1 MMKEFDKLK
10 ETVSI
15 LRHPQKGC
23 PWDLKQTSKTLIS
36 GMIEEVYEVS
46 DAVATGNNDNLKEE
60 LGDCLLHIMLQAQ
73 IASENGHFKIEDVV
87 EGITAKLI
95 RRHPHIFGA
104 ENLSDP
110 LEVKKR
116 WEQIKL
122 AEKKERLSVLDGIP
136 QAIPGLLQAQRI
148 QEKAA
153 SVGFDWED
161 IEPVFAKIT
170 EEIAE
175 VREEISNNNQER
187 LELEIGDLL
196 FSVVNLARKL
206 NIDAELAIKSSNRKF
221 KDRFMKIEAKL
232 TKTGTK
238 INEKSL
244 EELDRIWESIK
255 KTE

>member
-1 MMKEFDKLK
+1 MKEFDKLK
-10 ETVSI
+10 EIIST
-15 LRHPQKGC
+15 LRHPETGC
-23 PWDLKQTSKTLIS
+23 PWDLKQSSKTLIS

-46 DAVATGNNDNLKEE
+46 EAVASGNNDDLKEE

-73 IASENGHFKIEDVV
+73 IASEKGSFAIEEVV
-87 EGITAKLI
+87 EGISAKLI
-95 RRHPHIFGA
+95 RRHPHIFGE
-104 ENLSDP
+104 ENLTDP
-110 LEVKKR
+110 TEVKKR

-122 AEKKERLSVLDGIP
+122 AEKKERNSVLDGIP

-153 SVGFDWED
+153 SVGFDWD
-161 IEPVFAKIT
+161 NIEPVFAKIT

-175 VREEISNNNQER
+175 VRAEISSNNQEN

-206 NIDAELAIKSSNRKF
+206 NVDAELAIKTSNRKF
-221 KDRFMKIEAKL
+221 RDRFSKIEAEL

-244 EELDRIWESIK
+244 EELDQIWESVK

>member
-1 MMKEFDKLK
+1 MKEFDKLK
-10 ETVSI
+10 EVVST
-15 LRHPQKGC
+15 LRHPQEGC

-36 GMIEEVYEVS
+36 GMIEEVYEVAE
-46 DAVATGNNDNLKEE
+46 AVALEDEKGLKEE

-73 IASENGHFKIEDVV
+73 IASENGKFEIEEVLT
-87 EGITAKLI
+87 GITDKLI
-95 RRHPHIFGA
+95 RRHPHIFGDDIMTDA
-104 ENLSDP
+104 T
-110 LEVKKR
+110 EVKKK

-122 AEKKERLSVLDGIP
+122 EEKKDRKSVLDGIP
-136 QAIPGLLQAQRI
+136 DAMPGLLQGQRM

-153 SVGFDWED
+153 SVGFDWD
-161 IEPVFAKIT
+161 DVEPVFAKIQ

-175 VREEISNNNQER
+175 VKVEIESDNRDN
-187 LELEIGDLL
+187 LEAEIGDLF

-206 NIDAELAIKSSNRKF
+206 KIDSESAIKSANRKF
-221 KDRFMKIEAKL
+221 SKRFRQLEDEF

-244 EELDRIWESIK
+244 EELDKIWDAVK

>member
-1 MMKEFDKLK
+1 MKEFDKLK
-10 ETVSI
+10 EIIST
-15 LRHPQKGC
+15 LRHPETGC
-23 PWDLKQTSKTLIS
+23 PWDLKQSSKTLIS

-46 DAVATGNNDNLKEE
+46 EAVAIGNKDDLKEE

-73 IASENGHFKIEDVV
+73 IASEKGSFAIEEVV
-87 EGITAKLI
+87 EGISAKLI
-95 RRHPHIFGA
+95 RRHPHIFGE
-104 ENLSDP
+104 ENLTDP
-110 LEVKKR
+110 TEVKKR

-122 AEKKERLSVLDGIP
+122 AEKKERNSVLDGIP

-153 SVGFDWED
+153 SVGFDWD
-161 IEPVFAKIT
+161 NIEPVFAKIT

-175 VREEISNNNQER
+175 VRAEISCNNQEN

-206 NIDAELAIKSSNRKF
+206 NVDAELAIKTSNRKF
-221 KDRFMKIEAKL
+221 RDRFSKIEAEL

-244 EELDRIWESIK
+244 EELDHIWESVK

>member
-1 MMKEFDKLK
+1 MKEFDKLK
-10 ETVSI
+10 EIIST
-15 LRHPQKGC
+15 LRHPETGC
-23 PWDLKQTSKTLIS
+23 PWDLKQSSKTLIS

-46 DAVATGNNDNLKEE
+46 EAVASGNKDDLKEE

-73 IASENGHFKIEDVV
+73 IASEKGSFAIEEVV
-87 EGITAKLI
+87 EGISAKLI
-95 RRHPHIFGA
+95 RRHPHIFGE
-104 ENLSDP
+104 ENLTDP
-110 LEVKKR
+110 TEVKKR

-122 AEKKERLSVLDGIP
+122 AEKKERNSVLDGIP

-153 SVGFDWED
+153 SVGFDWD
-161 IEPVFAKIT
+161 NIEPVFAKIT

-175 VREEISNNNQER
+175 VRAEISCNNQEN

-206 NIDAELAIKSSNRKF
+206 NVDAELAIKTSNRKF
-221 KDRFMKIEAKL
+221 RDRFSKIEAEL

-244 EELDRIWESIK
+244 EELDHIWESVK

>member
-1 MMKEFDKLK
+1 MKEFDKLK
-10 ETVSI
+10 EVVST
-15 LRHPQKGC
+15 LRHPQEGC

-36 GMIEEVYEVS
+36 GMIEEVYEVAE
-46 DAVATGNNDNLKEE
+46 AVALEDEKGLKEE

-73 IASENGHFKIEDVV
+73 IASENGKFEIEEVLT
-87 EGITAKLI
+87 GITDKLI
-95 RRHPHIFGA
+95 RRHPHIFGDDIMTDA
-104 ENLSDP
+104 T
-110 LEVKKR
+110 EVKKK

-122 AEKKERLSVLDGIP
+122 EEKKDRKSVLDGIP
-136 QAIPGLLQAQRI
+136 DAMPGLLQGQRM

-153 SVGFDWED
+153 SVGFDWD
-161 IEPVFAKIT
+161 DVEPVFAKIQ

-175 VREEISNNNQER
+175 VKVEIESDNRDN
-187 LELEIGDLL
+187 LEAEIGDLF

-206 NIDAELAIKSSNRKF
+206 KIDSESAIKSANRKF
-221 KDRFMKIEAKL
+221 SRRFRQLEDEF

-244 EELDRIWESIK
+244 EELDKIWDAVK

>member
-1 MMKEFDKLK
+1 MKEFDKLK
-10 ETVSI
+10 EVVST
-15 LRHPQKGC
+15 LRHPQEGC

-36 GMIEEVYEVS
+36 GMIEEVYEVAE
-46 DAVATGNNDNLKEE
+46 AVALEDEKGLKEE

-73 IASENGHFKIEDVV
+73 IASENGKFEIEEVLT
-87 EGITAKLI
+87 GITDKLI
-95 RRHPHIFGA
+95 RRHPHIFGDEIMTDA
-104 ENLSDP
+104 T
-110 LEVKKR
+110 EVKKK

-122 AEKKERLSVLDGIP
+122 EEKKDRKSVLDGIP
-136 QAIPGLLQAQRI
+136 DAMPGLLQGQRM

-153 SVGFDWED
+153 SVGFDWD
-161 IEPVFAKIT
+161 DVEPVFAKIQ

-175 VREEISNNNQER
+175 VKVEIESDNRDN
-187 LELEIGDLL
+187 LEAEIGDLF

-206 NIDAELAIKSSNRKF
+206 KIDSESAIKSANRKF
-221 KDRFMKIEAKL
+221 SRRLRQLEDEF

-244 EELDRIWESIK
+244 EELDKIWDAVK